1 MLSTRSPGRAFGQP
15 CGPALGPLLA
25 CLLALLLLAAP
36 ARASA
41 PVTMLEVQGAI
52 GPASADYIVRGI
64 DKAAAAGAT
73 MVVIRLDTPGGLDT
87 AMRQIIQAILN
98 APLPVAVHVAPEGA
112 RAASAGT
119 YILYAAHIAAMAPA
133 TTLGAATPVAIGI
146 GGARPP
152 GAPAPAPEGKEGEP
166 QPPASPTAPTD
177 ASGAKAIHDAAAYI
191 RGLAQLR
198 GRNAE
203 WAERAVRD
211 AVSLTAE
218 EALAE
223 GVIDVIAEDVVELLA
238 RIDGRSVSVRD
249 ADRVLATAGLAHQL
263 LPPDARQ
270 RLLAVIANPSFA
282 LVLMMIGIYGLI
294 FEFSQPGFGVA
305 GVTGAICL
313 LLGLF
318 ALQMLPVNYA
328 GLALIVLGFALMGAE
343 LLSPGFGI
351 FGGGGVIA
359 FIAGALLLFD
369 RDVPGFGV
377 PLALIVLLAGTTL
390 ATVLIAGGMAIKA
403 RRRPVVSGVE
413 ELVGARGVVSEVDGD
428 EAWVQ
433 LHGERWHARA
443 AAPLTIGQPVRVR
456 AVHGLLLDVEPD
468 PAAAAARPASS

>member
-1 MLSTRSPGRAFGQP
+1 M
-15 CGPALGPLLA
+15 
-25 CLLALLLLAAP
+25 
-36 ARASA
+36 
-41 PVTMLEVQGAI
+41 
-52 GPASADYIVRGI
+52 
-64 DKAAAAGAT
+64 
-73 MVVIRLDTPGGLDT
+73 
-87 AMRQIIQAILN
+87 
-98 APLPVAVHVAPEGA
+98 
-112 RAASAGT
+112 
-119 YILYAAHIAAMAPA
+119 
-133 TTLGAATPVAIGI
+133 
-146 GGARPP
+146 
-152 GAPAPAPEGKEGEP
+152 
-166 QPPASPTAPTD
+166 
-177 ASGAKAIHDAAAYI
+177 
-191 RGLAQLR
+191 
-198 GRNAE
+198 
-203 WAERAVRD
+203 RD